1 MQDAR
6 GLFLIGIVFVF
17 CFDRRYGCFYV
28 CCRPACSSGLLLIV
42 CFFSFSV
49 CLLAAFRLTLI
60 SVVSVYLSVPSVLHS
75 GGKYQPGHYAP
86 VDNSRRKLL
95 SVASLLY
102 ATLTFVGR
110 HVLG

>member
-1 MQDAR
+1 MSSFSW
-6 GLFLIGIVFVF
+6 LKFFVF
-17 CFDRRYGCFYV
+17 HVSIGFLPVFYL
-28 CCRPACSSGLLLIV
+28 CCDACSSGLLLIV
-42 CFFSFSV
+42 CFFSSSV